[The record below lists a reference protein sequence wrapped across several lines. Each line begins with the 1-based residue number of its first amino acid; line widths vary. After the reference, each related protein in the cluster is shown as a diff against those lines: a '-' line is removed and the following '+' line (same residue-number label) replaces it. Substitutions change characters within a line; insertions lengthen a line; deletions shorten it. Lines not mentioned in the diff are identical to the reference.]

1 MKTASQPPA
10 GFKSGYAMLLGR
22 PNVGKS
28 TILNA
33 VMGEELAI
41 VTPKPQTTRNRILGI
56 STADEYQIIFLDTPG
71 VIEDD
76 RGLNLF
82 LKREIQRAMSD
93 ADVILLVVEATG
105 PPKLTEKTLIERLRT
120 MARPVV
126 LAINKIDRA
135 KREDLLPLIEQYMQ
149 IHDFAAIVPI
159 CATRADGIGR
169 LVEEVVKALP
179 EGPMYY
185 PPDQLTSATERS
197 LVAEMIREQ
206 VFLQTKQ
213 EIPYSSAVLVEAY
226 EQQVDLLRIHAKIFI
241 EREGQKGIL
250 IGHGG
255 EKMKSIGSA
264 ARRKI
269 EAFASKRVFLDLRV
283 VVKKDWTR
291 SESML
296 REMGYTS

>member
-185 PPDQLTSATERS
+185 PPDQLTSATERF